1 MCPNFP
7 TVLDS
12 SPRPARSIRSNMPFA
27 MNNVTIMAPFN
38 NVSDVINSYNNNSY
52 KDSCKISGSYN
63 NSTRTTT
70 HSCNNTTSVMRNSS
84 IKTVGDIGGT
94 IVIILSLEALIY
106 VPLQFQRV
114 REVQCIGEAV
124 EEKGGQ

>member
-1 MCPNFP
+1 
-7 TVLDS
+7 
-12 SPRPARSIRSNMPFA
+12 
-27 MNNVTIMAPFN
+27 
-38 NVSDVINSYNNNSY
+38 
-52 KDSCKISGSYN
+52 
-63 NSTRTTT
+63 
-70 HSCNNTTSVMRNSS
+70 MRNSS